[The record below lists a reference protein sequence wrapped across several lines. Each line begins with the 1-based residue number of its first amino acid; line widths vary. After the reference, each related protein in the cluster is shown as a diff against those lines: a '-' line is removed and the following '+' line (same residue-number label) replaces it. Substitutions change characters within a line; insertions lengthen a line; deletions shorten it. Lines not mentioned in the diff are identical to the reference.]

1 LNISFIE
8 LPGEM
13 TAVFTGLGTYYL
25 DKTSTERIGIV
36 PDIEVKPTIEG
47 LRNGLDEVLVVA
59 LDCAHLATTTIK
71 DKISDFE
78 VDIIPNPT
86 SNYFRISCEEDE
98 WISLKI
104 YNTYGH
110 KVLHFNEVKDDFVN
124 ITHIPNGV
132 YLFI

>member
-1 LNISFIE
+1 
-8 LPGEM
+8 M

>member
-1 LNISFIE
+1 
-8 LPGEM
+8 
-13 TAVFTGLGTYYL
+13 
-25 DKTSTERIGIV
+25 
-36 PDIEVKPTIEG
+36 
-47 LRNGLDEVLVVA
+47 
-59 LDCAHLATTTIK
+59 
-71 DKISDFE
+71 

-104 YNTYGH
+104 YKTYGH

-132 YLFI
+132 YFYSYEYKWRYNNGEDNYTTLDE